1 MRKTFSSLLTVAF
14 LVFVTISLGGCGG
27 SSSPVGTNTDGGG
40 GQGLST
46 ELSRMLVS
54 SDIASVMNGN

>member
-40 GQGLST
+40 K
-46 ELSRMLVS
+46 E
-54 SDIASVMNGN
+54 